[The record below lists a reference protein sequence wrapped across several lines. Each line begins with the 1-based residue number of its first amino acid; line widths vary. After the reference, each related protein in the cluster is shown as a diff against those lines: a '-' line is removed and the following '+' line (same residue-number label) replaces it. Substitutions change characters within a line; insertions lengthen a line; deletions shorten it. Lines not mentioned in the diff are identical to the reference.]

1 MTISVLTLRH
11 FRATVGE
18 VENNNSYGEIKYIL
32 HETQLS
38 HILLI

>member
-1 MTISVLTLRH
+1 LTSSVLTLRH
-11 FRATVGE
+11 VRATVGE
-18 VENNNSYGEIKYIL
+18 VGNNKSYGEMKYIL